1 MYVWR
6 FPVLSFALLTVTS
19 VLAALLLMLIELRA
33 RNPNSVIR
41 GLLTSTSL
49 LALLASPVLV
59 AAMTEKELRLLAE
72 HGHWRHYGPQ
82 VFAAPLVFA
91 ALLLVAA
98 YALFPS
104 REVERQPLKWRIYFL
119 ATCLGFSALN
129 LINWCS
135 PGWCERFGFPFPYLW
150 WSDAVVIMN
159 GRNITAG
166 TSKVGLAMNVAILVV
181 SVVLLSRVFRRSAA
195 VLKLGL

>member
-6 FPVLSFALLTVTS
+6 FPVLSFAILVVTS
-19 VLAALLLMLIELRA
+19 GLVAVLLLLIELRA

-49 LALLASPVLV
+49 LALLASPALV
-59 AAMTEKELRLLAE
+59 GTLTERELRLLAE
-72 HGHWRHYGPQ
+72 HGVWRHYGPQ

-104 REVERQPLKWRIYFL
+104 REVESQPLKWRFYFL

-135 PGWCERFGFPFPYLW
+135 PGWCERFGFPFPYSW
-150 WSDAVVIMN
+150 WSDAVLIMN

-166 TSKVGLAMNVAILVV
+166 TSKLGLAMNIAILLV
-181 SVVLLSRVFRRSAA
+181 SVVLLARSFRRRA
-195 VLKLGL
+195 VEDVAR